1 MGISTVTLSYILHID
16 NVRDNIC
23 KFLSQTD
30 QLNLY
35 QVSNLLYADAVNVNF
50 NRRRVTAAQQFWKDV
65 KVFGESLIA
74 DMVKNNGIDHDTEL
88 FMLVVSSCELVDAL
102 GVNRNVLCTELM
114 YREAV
119 SVDGAQ
125 IICDNNTICCQ
136 NDTNIVIYHD
146 NERFEN
152 YFNDNKHRSLTK
164 AFARK
169 YVERKIHV
177 TGEKTS
183 SLIPSHTLPS
193 VYELIEVTD
202 RIIRCFERWESIIPL
217 RHAFIDTFM
226 RQLNK
231 MPGVSWSVKTTIDD
245 DSKLS
250 MIANLAVK
258 EPVKQHWSFGEKYND
273 VAFINIDAVQE
284 DIIEDEK
291 KTRASDDKEPG
302 YIKSQPIT
310 VCEFFRQLNLD
321 DIVQLAEFHGN
332 NPIKIKRLLNYDLLL
347 RVYMEVCV
355 TRCYNLYN
363 EIISVPNIVGKS
375 DNTLYSIKYQ
385 DMPINRFMTYTSYD
399 NRIRGLKEIC
409 CRFFLL
415 RLDSSPA
422 HECLAETNTESCHVR
437 LYESDVLRMLDTRF
451 ACLRCTGHSIQE

>member
-1 MGISTVTLSYILHID
+1 MGISAITLNYIMHID

-35 QVSNLLYADAVNVNF
+35 RVSNLLYADAVNVNF
-50 NRRRVTAAQQFWKDV
+50 NRKRVTDAQQFWKDV

-88 FMLVVSSCELVDAL
+88 LMLVVSSCELVDAL

-114 YREAV
+114 YRETV

-146 NERFEN
+146 SERFEN
-152 YFNDNKHRSLTK
+152 YFNDNKHKSLTK
-164 AFARK
+164 AFAQK
-169 YVERKIHV
+169 YIKRKIHV

-193 VYELIEVTD
+193 VYELIEVTE

-226 RQLNK
+226 SRLNK

-250 MIANLAVK
+250 MIANLAAR
-258 EPVKQHWSFGEKYND
+258 EPVKQHWSFGDKYND
-273 VAFINIDAVQE
+273 VAFINIDTVE
-284 DIIEDEK
+284 DTVEDEK
-291 KTRASDDKEPG
+291 KPRATNDSKSG
-302 YIKSQPIT
+302 YIRSQPIT
-310 VCEFFRQLNLD
+310 VCEFFRQLNIN
-321 DIVQLAEFHGN
+321 DIVQLAEFHEN
-332 NPIKIKRLLNYDLLL
+332 DSDKIRRLLDYDLLL
-347 RVYMEVCV
+347 RVYVEVCV

-375 DNTLYSIKYQ
+375 DNMMYSIRYR

-409 CRFFLL
+409 CKFFLL

-422 HECLAETNTESCHVR
+422 HECLTETNTESYHVQ
-437 LYESDVLRMLDTRF
+437 LYESDILRMLNTRF
-451 ACLRCTGHSIQE
+451 TCLRCTGYPIQK